1 MVLVP
6 NAASAPAPAVAE
18 RAPPAAVETVIAPPR
33 DPLATLMALSED
45 ERLALFT

>member
-1 MVLVP
+1 LPIPASVGFEPRPVVIIE
-6 NAASAPAPAVAE
+6 SAPL
-18 RAPPAAVETVIAPPR
+18 R